1 MGFISSA
8 TTVSITA
15 KLTLAGRQRLLTQSN
30 QILTH
35 FVLGDSDANYQ
46 TSGIL
51 SSGLVPANSGD
62 LGENGGVNDNIDVG
76 VGIKNKLYLSNTQ
89 ITIKS
94 VESGSNVITNTTVP
108 LGETVVSGDN
118 LTYTII
124 DKNDR
129 TSSFTN
135 YFESLRLPILESKK
149 NLFTGTT
156 STKGGWLDTAFSGL
170 ATDKVL
176 MVVVNNDS
184 YGELI
189 DGKTIKTTL
198 PIVTGYTSGGEATGI
213 TTYDCYSTFVNSG
226 QYSLVQLD
234 ARYKDGS
241 VFTNGLFGTDFP
253 VSYMVSDNVQRPNDE
268 GDKSWAT
275 GYDEFKPFSVN
286 NKQLINTK
294 TVTPTGI
301 NVDKVIGV
309 AYLDKGILAFTDP
322 TIVNNIA
329 TDFTGDTETGIVT
342 NDLGLYY
349 YSGGT
354 FNTTVD
360 SVVNNLVQ
368 NVICIAGRGEFFRS
382 TNPTID
388 INDEVRITEVG
399 ITDVT
404 GEVLAIGKIDRQII
418 KKKNDFVIFDVQV
431 IL

>member
-1 MGFISSA
+1 
-8 TTVSITA
+8 
-15 KLTLAGRQRLLTQSN
+15 
-30 QILTH
+30 
-35 FVLGDSDANYQ
+35 
-46 TSGIL
+46 
-51 SSGLVPANSGD
+51 
-62 LGENGGVNDNIDVG
+62 
-76 VGIKNKLYLSNTQ
+76 
-89 ITIKS
+89 
-94 VESGSNVITNTTVP
+94 
-108 LGETVVSGDN
+108 
-118 LTYTII
+118 
-124 DKNDR
+124 
-129 TSSFTN
+129 
-135 YFESLRLPILESKK
+135 
-149 NLFTGTT
+149 
-156 STKGGWLDTAFSGL
+156 
-170 ATDKVL
+170 
-176 MVVVNNDS
+176 
-184 YGELI
+184 
-189 DGKTIKTTL
+189 
-198 PIVTGYTSGGEATGI
+198 
-213 TTYDCYSTFVNSG
+213 
-226 QYSLVQLD
+226 
-234 ARYKDGS
+234 
-241 VFTNGLFGTDFP
+241 
-253 VSYMVSDNVQRPNDE
+253 MVSDNVQRPNDE

-309 AYLDKGILAFTDP
+309 AYLDKGILAFTDS

-404 GEVLAIGKIDRQII
+404 GEVLAIGKIDRQIT

>member
-309 AYLDKGILAFTDP
+309 AYLDKGILAFTDS

-404 GEVLAIGKIDRQII
+404 GEVLAIGKIDRQIT

>member
-108 LGETVVSGDN
+108 LGETVVSGNN
-118 LTYTII
+118 LTYTVI

-170 ATDKVL
+170 ASDRVL

-198 PIVTGYTSGGEATGI
+198 PIITGYTSGGEATGI

-234 ARYKDGS
+234 AKYKDSS

-253 VSYMVSDNVQRPNDE
+253 VSYMVSDNVQKPNNDA
-268 GDKSWAT
+268 DKSWAT
-275 GYDEFKPFSVN
+275 GYDDFKPFSVN

-301 NVDKVIGV
+301 NVDKIIGV

-322 TIVNNIA
+322 TIVDNIA
-329 TDFTGDTETGIVT
+329 TNFTGDTETGTVT

-354 FNTTVD
+354 YNTTVD

-404 GEVLAIGKIDRQII
+404 GEVLAIGKADRQII

-431 IL
+431 VL

>member
-46 TSGIL
+46 TRGIL

-62 LGENGGVNDNIDVG
+62 LGENGGINDNIDVG

-118 LTYTII
+118 LTYTVI
-124 DKNDR
+124 DKNDK

-176 MVVVNNDS
+176 MVVVDNDS

-213 TTYDCYSTFVNSG
+213 TTYNCYSTFVNSG

-253 VSYMVSDNVQRPNDE
+253 VSYMVSDNVQRPNND

-294 TVTPTGI
+294 TVTPTNI
-301 NVDKVIGV
+301 NADKVIGV

-404 GEVLAIGKIDRQII
+404 GEVLAIGKADRQII

>member
-8 TTVSITA
+8 NTVSITA

-35 FVLGDSDANYQ
+35 FVIGDSDANYQ

-51 SSGLVPANSGD
+51 GSGLVPSNSGD

-118 LTYTII
+118 LTYTVI
-124 DKNDR
+124 DKNDK

-170 ATDKVL
+170 ATNKVL
-176 MVVVNNDS
+176 MVVANNDS

-253 VSYMVSDNVQRPNDE
+253 VSYMVSDNVQRPNNDS
-268 GDKSWAT
+268 DKSWAT

-286 NKQLINTK
+286 YKELINTK
-294 TVTPTGI
+294 TVAPTGI

-309 AYLDKGILAFTDP
+309 AYLDKGIIAFTDP

-329 TDFTGDTETGIVT
+329 IDFTGDTETGTVT

-388 INDEVRITEVG
+388 INDEVRITEIG

-404 GEVLAIGKIDRQII
+404 GEVLAIGKVDRQII

>member
-8 TTVSITA
+8 NTVSITA

-46 TSGIL
+46 TSGL
-51 SSGLVPANSGD
+51 LTTGLVPANSGD
-62 LGENGGVNDNIDVG
+62 LGENGGINDNIDVG

-89 ITIKS
+89 ISIKS

-108 LGETVVSGDN
+108 LGETVVSGNN

-124 DKNDR
+124 DKNDK

-170 ATDKVL
+170 AANKVL
-176 MVVVNNDS
+176 MVVINNDS

-253 VSYMVSDNVQRPNDE
+253 VSYIVSDNVEKPN
-268 GDKSWAT
+268 GDPLKSWST
-275 GYDEFKPFSVN
+275 GYDQVKPFSVN

-294 TVTPTGI
+294 TITPTNI
-301 NVDKVIGV
+301 NKDNIIGV

-322 TIVNNIA
+322 TIVNNIGI
-329 TDFTGDTETGIVT
+329 DVSGFSETETIT
-342 NDLGLYY
+342 NDLGLFY
-349 YSGGT
+349 YSGGSY
-354 FNTTVD
+354 NTTVD

-368 NVICIAGRGEFFRS
+368 NIVCIAGRGEFFRS
-382 TNPTID
+382 NNPTID
-388 INDEVRITEVG
+388 INDQVRITEVG

-404 GEVLAIGKIDRQII
+404 GEVLAIGKVDRQII

>member
-8 TTVSITA
+8 NTVSITA

-35 FVLGDSDANYQ
+35 FVIGDSDANYQ

-51 SSGLVPANSGD
+51 SSGLVPSNSGD

-94 VESGSNVITNTTVP
+94 VESGSNVITNTTIP
-108 LGETVVSGDN
+108 LGETVVSGNN
-118 LTYTII
+118 LTYTVI
-124 DKNDR
+124 DKNDK

-156 STKGGWLDTAFSGL
+156 STRGGWLDTAFSGL
-170 ATDKVL
+170 ATNKVL
-176 MVVVNNDS
+176 MVVANNDS

-253 VSYMVSDNVQRPNDE
+253 VSYMVSDNVQRPNNDS
-268 GDKSWAT
+268 DKSWAT

-286 NKQLINTK
+286 YKQLINTK
-294 TVTPTGI
+294 TVAPTGI

-329 TDFTGDTETGIVT
+329 IDFTGDTETGTVT
-342 NDLGLYY
+342 NDLGFYY

-388 INDEVRITEVG
+388 INDEVRITEIG

-404 GEVLAIGKIDRQII
+404 GEVLAIGKADRQII

>member
-8 TTVSITA
+8 NTVSITA

-46 TSGIL
+46 TSGL
-51 SSGLVPANSGD
+51 LTTGLVPSNSGD
-62 LGENGGVNDNIDVG
+62 LGENGGTNDNIDVG

-94 VESGSNVITNTTVP
+94 VESESNVITNTTVP
-108 LGETVVSGDN
+108 LGETVVSGNN
-118 LTYTII
+118 LTYAVI
-124 DKNDR
+124 DKNDK

-176 MVVVNNDS
+176 MVVINNDS

-234 ARYKDGS
+234 AKYKDGS

-253 VSYMVSDNVQRPNDE
+253 VSYMVSDNVQKPNNDSL
-268 GDKSWAT
+268 KSWST
-275 GYDEFKPFSVN
+275 GYDQVKPYSVN

-294 TVTPTGI
+294 TVTPTNI
-301 NVDKVIGV
+301 NADQIIGV
-309 AYLDKGILAFTDP
+309 AYLDKGILAFTNP

-329 TDFTGDTETGIVT
+329 TDFSGDTETGIVT
-342 NDLGLYY
+342 NNLGLYY

-368 NVICIAGRGEFFRS
+368 NIVCIAGRGEFFRS

-431 IL
+431 VL